1 MNSWSTRPEPDAGVT
16 EMAGRSGANAR
27 RAGVGPGWRAA
38 AKALVTGVLALSSLL
53 PAGSS
58 AGPAA
63 ASAHALVGDW
73 EFDSSASEFRGAIPY
88 REAQVSFR
96 RNGRC
101 IEVRQRILEG
111 SARELVFS
119 YRDCQDGQRSRV
131 TGNPFYDS
139 QSTRW
144 PDGHTA
150 IRTEYRG
157 SAVSGSTTMTVSPDG
172 KSYRATAS
180 RTLPNG
186 RPYTSTIVWKRV
198 SQTSR

>member
-1 MNSWSTRPEPDAGVT
+1 MTAVT
-16 EMAGRSGANAR
+16 SLTEANAT

-38 AKALVTGVLALSSLL
+38 TKSLVTGVLALSSLL

-63 ASAHALVGDW
+63 VTAHALVGDW
-73 EFDSSASEFRGAIPY
+73 EFDPAASEFRGAIPY

-157 SAVSGSTTMTVSPDG
+157 SAVSGSTTMVVSPDG

-186 RPYTSTIVWKRV
+186 RPYSSTIGWKRV
-198 SQTSR
+198 RQTSR